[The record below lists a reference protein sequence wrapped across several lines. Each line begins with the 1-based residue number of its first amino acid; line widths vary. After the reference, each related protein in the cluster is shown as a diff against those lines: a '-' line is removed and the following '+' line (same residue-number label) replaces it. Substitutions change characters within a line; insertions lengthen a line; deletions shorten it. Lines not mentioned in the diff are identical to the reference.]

1 MPKTSNHIATAL
13 LVPCYNAERFILR
26 LKDQVTALKPEFE
39 EILIADDASRDNTAK
54 LAEEMGFH
62 VLRLTKNLGPGGA
75 RNALARESQA
85 EWIHFH
91 DVDDELASD
100 YMAQVMPYATSGT
113 DAVFHFV
120 DFINESTRNLIIRWD
135 FPSDELLEDPA
146 ARLLA
151 YPMPTMST
159 FLRRQTFLDAG
170 GFRED
175 IHCFE
180 DGDLHFRLAL
190 NGAQI
195 AALPRVLEWSLRR
208 EGSAGSNLQ
217 YCFRCRLKTLEH
229 YASTVPEHLL
239 PIVAQQAERCA
250 AALISYRD
258 LNGARRAI
266 SLAVRLGWAVP
277 HSDSLVMRRLRNH
290 VPAVRLLQF
299 QTWWRSLRA

>member
-1 MPKTSNHIATAL
+1 MTGIYSAL
-13 LVPCYNAERFILR
+13 LVPCYNASEFLPGLASQVQNLQPAFDEVIL
-26 LKDQVTALKPEFE
+26 
-39 EILIADDASRDNTAK
+39 ADDASRDNTAD
-54 LAEEMGFH
+54 LAEEMGLR
-62 VLRLTKNLGPGGA
+62 VLRLPENLGPGGA
-75 RNALARESQA
+75 RNALARASQA

-91 DVDDELASD
+91 DADDELASD
-100 YMAQVMPYATSGT
+100 YLAQVMPLATSGA
-113 DAVFHFV
+113 DIVFHFV
-120 DFINESTRNLIIRWD
+120 DFIKEPTRDLVMRWD
-135 FPSDELLEDPA
+135 FPAEELQARPA

-151 YPMPTMST
+151 YPMPTVST

-175 IHCFE
+175 IRCFE
-180 DGDLHFRLAL
+180 DGDLNFRLAL
-190 NGAQI
+190 NGARV

-229 YASTVPEHLL
+229 YASTVPKHLL

-250 AALISYRD
+250 AELLISHD

-266 SLAVRLGWAVP
+266 SLAVRLGRAVP
-277 HSDSLVMRRLRNH
+277 YSDNFLMRHLRNH
-290 VPAVRLLQF
+290 VPALRLLQL